1 MRSKPGQFNYA
12 SSGTGTPQHLLMELL
27 KRKAEVDLVH
37 VPYKGGAP
45 ALQDVVGGHIP
56 VMFDFAPTLASYVQ
70 SGRLRPLMTGCRHRV
85 DIFPDVPSS
94 AEAGYPDVELT
105 SWGGI
110 FAPRGTS
117 AEIVNLLNREINKI
131 LSSPD
136 VRSHVA
142 LAGSEQPLM
151 DRRAVCRVHQE

>member
-1 MRSKPGQFNYA
+1 M
-12 SSGTGTPQHLLMELL
+12 
-27 KRKAEVDLVH
+27 
-37 VPYKGGAP
+37 
-45 ALQDVVGGHIP
+45 GGHIP
-56 VMFDFAPTLASYVQ
+56 VMFDFAAPLAGYVQ
-70 SGRLRPLMTGCRHRV
+70 SGKLRPLMTGCRHRV

-94 AEAGYPDVELT
+94 AEAGYPDLELI

-142 LAGSEQPLM
+142 LAGSEQPLWTVDQFAEFIKN
-151 DRRAVCRVHQE
+151 DRPRWVEVLQAAGVKPE